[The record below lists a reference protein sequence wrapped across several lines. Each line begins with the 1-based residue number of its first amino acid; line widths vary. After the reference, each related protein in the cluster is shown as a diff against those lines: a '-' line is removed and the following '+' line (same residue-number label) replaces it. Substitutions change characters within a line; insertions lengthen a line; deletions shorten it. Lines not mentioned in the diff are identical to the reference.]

1 MSASRDI
8 KSDCGICHFSSCGHF
23 INRETG
29 NAVYEDMAFVTPVEF
44 ISLFVSLV
52 GGCVYTEFTVLIC
65 FWLVV
70 RLEFVREERLG
81 VVL

>member
-1 MSASRDI
+1 
-8 KSDCGICHFSSCGHF
+8 
-23 INRETG
+23 
-29 NAVYEDMAFVTPVEF
+29 MAFVTPVEF

-81 VVL
+81 IVL